1 MNKLLRTVEKESS
14 QGAMKVGQ
22 SEADPVKFAILCM
35 PRTGSSMLTQW
46 LSTHK
51 DIRCLP
57 AIFSKTGWP
66 PRQVSGVGAF
76 AWMRENLDSEWDNLS
91 LRLSKPAKLL
101 REIVA
106 KSSDKV
112 AVGFKHH
119 IGSDNITEP
128 LLGRGAGTRKIILTR
143 NNLLAAYSSH
153 KVVEATGQGAARAG
167 QSIVRAAVTFDPVE
181 FSRFAAKRQRL
192 YEHAREQ
199 VRGPVMEIDYT
210 AVRTEEGIGLIGRF
224 LGVDPA
230 GFGLQQ
236 TAKRNSDE
244 IVSRFSDPEVVLSYL
259 KQHGLENWA
268 SET

>member
-1 MNKLLRTVEKESS
+1 
-14 QGAMKVGQ
+14 
-22 SEADPVKFAILCM
+22 M

-51 DIRCLP
+51 DVRCLT
-57 AIFSKTGWP
+57 AIFSEAGWP
-66 PRQVSGVGAF
+66 PKRVSGMGAF
-76 AWMRENLDSEWDNLS
+76 GWIRGNISSEWDELS
-91 LRLSKPAKLL
+91 LRLAKPAKLL

-106 KSSDKV
+106 KSSDKA

-119 IGSDNITEP
+119 IGSDSITEP

-167 QSIVRAAVTFDPVE
+167 QSIVRAEVIFDPEE
-181 FSRFAAKRQRL
+181 FSKFAAKRQRL

-199 VRGPVMEIDYT
+199 VRRPAMEIDYT
-210 AVRTEEGIGLIGRF
+210 AVRAEGGLAIIAEF
-224 LGVDPA
+224 LGVDPE
-230 GFGLQQ
+230 GFGPQK

-244 IVSRFSDPEVVLSYL
+244 IVSRFANPDVVRAYL
-259 KQHGLENWA
+259 REHDLERWA
-268 SET
+268 AEA